1 MLTTVHETFLS
12 THELS
17 PMQIVDLLGRLWIM
31 FDDVI
36 AKYKVYKVASSKLQ
50 EILKYKRHLLITY
63 TLCRGLAFIMR
74 Q

>member
-36 AKYKVYKVASSKLQ
+36 AKYKVYKVGSIVNDENYQSTNFIK
-50 EILKYKRHLLITY
+50 Y
-63 TLCRGLAFIMR
+63 TLRRGLAFIMR
-74 Q
+74 P